1 VHVPENSGSFAAA
14 TEQVGGVAVVRLAGE
29 LDMQTVPAATLE
41 LDNALQGKPAGLVV
55 DLTGLT
61 FLASAG
67 LALLAAVSEKAEQ
80 ASVTLRLAADSRVVL
95 RPLQITGLDAGFDIR
110 DSLPAALDGLG

>member
-1 VHVPENSGSFAAA
+1 MPENSGSFAAA
-14 TEQVGGVAVVRLAGE
+14 TELVGGVAVVRLAGE

-41 LDNALQGKPAGLVV
+41 LDNAIEGAPAGLVV

-67 LALLAAVSEKAEQ
+67 LAMLAAVSAKAGQ
-80 ASVTLRLAADSRVVL
+80 ASVTLRLAADNRVVL

-110 DSLPAALDGLG
+110 ESVESALGDLG